1 MSRLGTEGT
10 GEEGG
15 AGRCYSRNEILE
27 LGKPKAE
34 GMTGT

>member
-1 MSRLGTEGT
+1 MSGLGTWGV

-15 AGRCYSRNEILE
+15 SGRRYSRNEILE
-27 LGKPKAE
+27 MGKSMAE